1 MRGVTAW
8 KRSYGW
14 SVVYI
19 FKALGNSVWWS
30 IGDCVGYILTKIVCG
45 LYMVVYTYIQ
55 GRAVNNR
62 EAEHRGRHRKHPDG
76 DAEISFRQNTQ
87 RK

>member
-1 MRGVTAW
+1 MVG
-8 KRSYGW
+8 RSYT
-14 SVVYI
+14 VVCI

-30 IGDCVGYILTKIVCG
+30 IGDCVGYIL
-45 LYMVVYTYIQ
+45 YTYIQ

-76 DAEISFRQNTQ
+76 AVGISFRQNTQ